1 MSAHHI
7 DSYRAAHAVRNRKE
21 PELSSRKTALLGGV
35 FYLITFAA
43 SFPAL
48 FLIGPVLD
56 DPRYIV
62 GAGADARVTLGCL
75 LDIVNALACVGT
87 AVALFPVVRRQ
98 DETTALGFVASRL
111 LEAGTIMIGV
121 VSLLAVLTLRRDL
134 QGTADTE
141 ALVNTGR
148 ALVAVRDWT
157 FLLGPSLMASLNA
170 LLLGSLMWR
179 SRLVPRFIPAMGL
192 VGGPLLLTATVAVM
206 FGAFD
211 QVSPITAV
219 ATLPVAAWELSV
231 GVYLTVKGFRPSAP
245 ILATA

>member
-1 MSAHHI
+1 M
-7 DSYRAAHAVRNRKE
+7 N
-21 PELSSRKTALLGGV
+21 PRKTALLGGV

-62 GAGADARVTLGCL
+62 GAGNDTAARVTLGCL

-98 DETTALGFVASRL
+98 DETTALGFVTSRL

-134 QGTADTE
+134 HGTADTE
-141 ALVNTGR
+141 ALVDTGR

-179 SRLVPRFIPAMGL
+179 SRLVPRVIPAMGL
-192 VGGPLLLTATVAVM
+192 VGGPLLLAATVAVM

>member
-1 MSAHHI
+1 
-7 DSYRAAHAVRNRKE
+7 
-21 PELSSRKTALLGGV
+21 LSPRKTALTGGV

-48 FLIGPVLD
+48 FLLGPILH
-56 DPRYIV
+56 DPRYILS
-62 GAGADARVTLGCL
+62 AGADGRVTLGAF

-98 DETTALGFVASRL
+98 DEATALGFVTSRV
-111 LEAGTIMIGV
+111 LEAATIMIGV
-121 VSLLAVLTLRRDL
+121 ISLLAVVTLRQDL
-134 QGTADTE
+134 HTATGAE
-141 ALVNTGR
+141 ADALADTGR
-148 ALVAVRDWT
+148 ALVAVRNWT

-170 LLLGSLMWR
+170 LLLGSLMYR

-192 VGGPLLLTATVAVM
+192 IGGPLLLAATVAVL

-211 QVSPITAV
+211 QVCPVSAI

-231 GVYLTVKGFRPSAP
+231 GVYMTFKGFRPSSP
-245 ILATA
+245 VLA